1 MLAQM
6 LSIIFRRM
14 EINVSSNL
22 EPKASFSED
31 GSNPVVEEFFSSD
44 HNEPTG
50 LEVVLEKAVNLED
63 GGKVTRVY
71 MMEGNHTSD
80 DHPKQ
85 Q

>member
-31 GSNPVVEEFFSSD
+31 GSNPVVEEIFSSD
-44 HNEPTG
+44 HNEPT
-50 LEVVLEKAVNLED
+50 
-63 GGKVTRVY
+63 VTLGETLS
-71 MMEGNHTSD
+71 M
-80 DHPKQ
+80 K
-85 Q
+85 